1 LFYFAADGKL
11 TAVEVKVGS
20 TFEVGTAK
28 TLFDSRVRGWVGS
41 GVGTGLNARDNYA
54 VSRDGQ
60 RFLLNSLTEPLISSP
75 IIVVLN
81 WTADLKK

>member
-1 LFYFAADGKL
+1 M
-11 TAVEVKVGS
+11 AVDVKAGS
-20 TFEVGTAK
+20 TFETVAAK
-28 TLFDSRVRGWVGS
+28 SLFEARVRGWIGL

-60 RFLLNSLTEPLISSP
+60 RFLLNSLTEVSASTPV
-75 IIVVLN
+75 IVVMN